1 MTTMTDV
8 GFAVDA
14 NADGLYTKHHQDI
27 DGGFLDRL
35 RDKRNASA
43 HSPIG
48 DYMHVAS
55 VPAVFI
61 HKWLKEGFNA
71 YQAPVKD
78 VVAKLR
84 ADGLEQFLASDKR
97 AF

>member
-1 MTTMTDV
+1 MHMTDV
-8 GFAVDA
+8 SFAFDQNVE
-14 NADGLYTKHHQDI
+14 GLFTKHHQDI
-27 DGGFLDRL
+27 DSGFLGRL

-43 HSPIG
+43 HSPTG